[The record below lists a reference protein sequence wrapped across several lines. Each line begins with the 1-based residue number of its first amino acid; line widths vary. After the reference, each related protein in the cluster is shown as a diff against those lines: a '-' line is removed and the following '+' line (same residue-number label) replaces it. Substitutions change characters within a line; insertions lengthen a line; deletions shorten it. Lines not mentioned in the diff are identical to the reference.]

1 MKKVTLIGDCH
12 TARILEH
19 WNPETCPVAFQA
31 WGKGGTSAWH
41 AEPKVLAERMEKSS
55 ATETQPIYVPFRE
68 SLFLRFNE
76 IKDQDLIIVWIGYVD
91 ARQYLPKY
99 DNADE
104 VIKKCIERFLEY
116 FKGTE
121 VRFMEPLPQF
131 LDMLMKEKG
140 LHEEYSFEQ
149 RLEQNNKVIAAIKKY
164 SKAFGLQD
172 PITQEQIFKAVGLTQ
187 DQLTADKTPQV
198 GFHPV
203 DTFQQKYMS
212 KIYDLI
218 IEEAEK

>member
-1 MKKVTLIGDCH
+1 MATENAQVQPEVQIQPEVQSQPEIPLPVQAQPVVQKPVN
-12 TARILEH
+12 ARAQH
-19 WNPETCPVAFQA
+19 
-31 WGKGGTSAWH
+31 KY
-41 AEPKVLAERMEKSS
+41 VLA
-55 ATETQPIYVPFRE
+55 VRE
-68 SLFLRFNE
+68 YN
-76 IKDQDLIIVWIGYVD
+76 DQDYIAAFKNI
-91 ARQYLPKY
+91 
-99 DNADE
+99 NADE